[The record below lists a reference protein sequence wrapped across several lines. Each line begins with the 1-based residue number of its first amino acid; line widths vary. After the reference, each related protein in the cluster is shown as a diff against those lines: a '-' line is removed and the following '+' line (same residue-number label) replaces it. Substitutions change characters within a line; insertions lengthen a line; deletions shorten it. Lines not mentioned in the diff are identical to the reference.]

1 MRKTLVMLTL
11 IVVGLLTGCSGSMPG
26 RASSFTSDPNYQYYH
41 GSSSGDF

>member
-11 IVVGLLTGCSGSMPG
+11 IVVGLMAGCSGSMPG
-26 RASSFTSDPNYQYYH
+26 RASSFTSYQYYH